1 MKRTT
6 VFIIEKEA
14 PVANLIRYHLLSNQV
29 KQVQVFPNVQECLY
43 FMQKKSTPDYLV
55 ADLDHP
61 EINASGFLKMILQ
74 SFRGVRILFLS
85 PFTDDLLAKQLM
97 EEGAT
102 DCIPKS
108 GRMEDWIMELV
119 KNMEFLIREKVKAD

>member
-14 PVANLIRYHLLSNQV
+14 PVANLIRYQLLSRQA
-29 KQVQVFPNVQECLY
+29 KHVQVFPSVPECLY
-43 FMQKKSTPDYLV
+43 FMQKKSTPDYLI

-61 EINASGFLKMILQ
+61 EILATGFLSTILQ
-74 SFRGVRILFLS
+74 SFPGVRVLFLS
-85 PFTDDLLAKQLM
+85 SFTDDSLAKQLL
-97 EEGAT
+97 EAGAT
-102 DCIPKS
+102 DCIYKS

-119 KNMEFLIREKVKAD
+119 KNTEFLIREKIKAG